1 MTHIPTRQPDSFQPL
16 AGILAILL
24 PGLGYFALKQPKRAL
39 LTAIPIL
46 ALILMGLLIGGL
58 DVVNR
63 ADAYWWFLVQCGIGP
78 LALLLNH
85 LRESLAAANALSP
98 ALAKVNE
105 VGTLCIVMAG
115 MLNLIAIIDCFFH
128 ATTTERRRSATPHAG
143 AATP

>member
-1 MTHIPTRQPDSFQPL
+1 MTHIRPRQPDSFQPL

-24 PGLGYFALKQPKRAL
+24 PGLGYFALKQPRRAV
-39 LTAIPIL
+39 LTAVPIL
-46 ALILMGLLIGGL
+46 GLILMGLLIGGL

-78 LALLLNH
+78 LAFLLNH
-85 LRESLAAANALSP
+85 LRESLAAAGTLTP

-128 ATTTERRRSATPHAG
+128 PTIDRRRSATPRAG